1 MVAYVSSSVVDSAL
15 SSAGEFMFG
24 GCWGGCFEWGGSEK
38 EEERIGGDEPRRTT
52 FCFFFSQLDR
62 GGPNEWSVVS
72 FQF

>member
-1 MVAYVSSSVVDSAL
+1 MYVSSSVVDSAL

-24 GCWGGCFEWGGSEK
+24 GCWGGCFEWGAAK
-38 EEERIGGDEPRRTT
+38 ERRRELVEMNQDEPL
-52 FCFFFSQLDR
+52 FWFLFSQLDR